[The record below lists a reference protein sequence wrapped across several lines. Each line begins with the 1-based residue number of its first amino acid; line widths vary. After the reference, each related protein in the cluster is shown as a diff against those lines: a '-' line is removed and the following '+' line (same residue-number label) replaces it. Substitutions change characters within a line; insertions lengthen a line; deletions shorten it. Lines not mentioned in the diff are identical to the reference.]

1 MNLILW
7 SLFSGEQTKKSDNH
21 RKCEEYNESKFQSNA
36 RIRRRLGKSTL
47 VGYIIFFTPVH
58 LNLGQLNGKLK
69 TTLPNF
75 SDCAFRFECE
85 FISDS
90 GEKRDLI
97 SLFFPSKTVACC
109 LHSLRHT
116 KKMLTF

>member
-7 SLFSGEQTKKSDNH
+7 SLFSGKQTKKSDNH
-21 RKCEEYNESKFQSNA
+21 RKCEGHISNESKFQSNA

-75 SDCAFRFECE
+75 SD
-85 FISDS
+85 
-90 GEKRDLI
+90 
-97 SLFFPSKTVACC
+97 
-109 LHSLRHT
+109 
-116 KKMLTF
+116 